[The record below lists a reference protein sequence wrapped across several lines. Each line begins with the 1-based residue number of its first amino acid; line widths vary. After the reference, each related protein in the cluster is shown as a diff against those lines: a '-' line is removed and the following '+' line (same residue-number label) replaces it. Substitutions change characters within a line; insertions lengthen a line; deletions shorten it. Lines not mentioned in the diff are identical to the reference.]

1 MTPSLSGHIDP
12 MKTPLYQHPSCA
24 DPSKLEQF
32 NMEDYKEGWINWDE
46 V

>member
-1 MTPSLSGHIDP
+1 VIPSLSGHIDP
-12 MKTPLYQHPSCA
+12 RTLLHQHPACA

-32 NMEDYKEGWINWDE
+32 DTEDYKEGSINWDE